1 MRTLFKIMFVIAF
14 VFIAVHSVRLIY
26 MVWLEP
32 TGSVLDKYDDQIETQ
47 VKKAKSLEELTA
59 LYDDAHRAVQA
70 YEADDTNPT
79 LEYHEERNTEPYKSE
94 ILLKDSIQKWEI
106 QSRKIYQ
113 MRVYWALG
121 SLFLVIGVV
130 LFKRVSQWL
139 GVSALVVAFSEM
151 IYWSSPPYFS
161 GGLLEY
167 QRLINNKLFFAFL
180 TFLLLVS
187 AGFLSGILS
196 DKDNKADPR

>member
-32 TGSVLDKYDDQIETQ
+32 TGSVLDKYEDQIETQ
-47 VKKAKSLEELTA
+47 VKEAKSLDDLTA
-59 LYDDAHRAVQA
+59 LFDDAHRAVQA
-70 YEADDTNPT
+70 YEADSMNPT
-79 LEYHEERNTEPYKSE
+79 LEYHERVDTEPYKSE
-94 ILLKDSIQKWEI
+94 ILLRKSIQDWEI

-113 MRVYWALG
+113 MRVYWTLG
-121 SLFLVIGVV
+121 FLFLVAGVV
-130 LFKRVSQWL
+130 LFKKVSQWL

-161 GGLLEY
+161 GRLLEY
-167 QRLINNKLFFAFL
+167 QRLIDNKLVFAFL
-180 TFLLLVS
+180 TFSLLLN
-187 AGFLSGILS
+187 AGYSSGLLSG
-196 DKDNKADPR
+196 KDSALDPE